1 VFIGML
7 GAQIAVDAWHGRQ
20 QRAAAEAERARR
32 ERDARAY
39 EEQAGKLK
47 ELLNRQLQERARE
60 MTGTAP
66 GDLPE
71 ESAEDAVAAP
81 LEGSE

>member
-1 VFIGML
+1 ML
-7 GAQIAVDAWHGRQ
+7 GAQIAMDAWHARQ
-20 QRAAAEAERARR
+20 QRAAVEAERARR
-32 ERDARAY
+32 EQDARAY

-60 MTGTAP
+60 MTDTAP

-71 ESAEDAVAAP
+71 ESAEDVVAAP
-81 LEGSE
+81 VEGSE

>member
-1 VFIGML
+1 ML
-7 GAQIAVDAWHGRQ
+7 GAQIAMDAWHARQ
-20 QRAAAEAERARR
+20 QRAAVEAEQVRR

-47 ELLNRQLQERARE
+47 DLLDRHLQERARD
-60 MTGTAP
+60 MTDTAP

-71 ESAEDAVAAP
+71 ESTEDGLEAP
-81 LEGSE
+81 VEGSE